1 MLPFDVVSNS
11 DLLVVIGSNAMIILA
26 LVSSG
31 KYAVN
36 RSHGIVFV
44 SVYLGYLAYVVQREW
59 PPVAERVAWSRLDAA
74 SDLIVFSRSAE

>member
-31 KYAVN
+31 K
-36 RSHGIVFV
+36 
-44 SVYLGYLAYVVQREW
+44 
-59 PPVAERVAWSRLDAA
+59 
-74 SDLIVFSRSAE
+74 